1 MKRSYV
7 ALKNEFE
14 NGQAIKKRAVIQLI
28 QTTASGQKK
37 FFSRWLGITEKSH
50 LLNECKLVSNLMASL
65 NYVIK
70 SVADSAFVD
79 NKDNVLK
86 EKALMQLYKNLNVN
100 VSDCFK
106 RWKDVNSVERIK
118 ERFDTTIDKNTKEA
132 VVKTLENLLKNSKQD
147 YLRDVFNKFRINRR
161 IVEIQR
167 NFLKKLLLSKAGL
180 VVIAFKKFQSLPVRI
195 EKKNP

>member
-7 ALKNEFE
+7 ALKTEFD

-37 FFSRWLGITEKSH
+37 YFSRWLGITEKTH

-70 SVADSAFVD
+70 SVSDSAFND
-79 NKDNVLK
+79 NSVNNMK
-86 EKALMQLYKNLNVN
+86 EKALLQIFKNLNMN

-106 RWKDVNSVERIK
+106 RWRDVNSIERIK
-118 ERFDTTIDKNTKEA
+118 ERLDSTIDKTTKEY
-132 VVKTLENLLKNSKQD
+132 VIKTLENLLRNSKQD
-147 YLRDVFNKFRINRR
+147 YIREVFNKFRINRR
-161 IVEIQR
+161 IV
-167 NFLKKLLLSKAGL
+167 
-180 VVIAFKKFQSLPVRI
+180 
-195 EKKNP
+195 